1 MLARVALVTAAIG
14 VAAWLGVGVYEWRN
28 QDRAEELIR
37 PAARATPAQ
46 ADRADRLLRRAQRLN
61 PDQGLEINRGI
72 AALEAGRAAKARRI
86 LLGVTRAEPQNI
98 EAWAW
103 LRNAADAAGDR
114 ALFGLATR
122 RIAELRPPV
131 E

>member
-1 MLARVALVTAAIG
+1 MLARIALVAAATV
-14 VAAWLGVGVYEWRN
+14 VAGWLGAGLYEWRN
-28 QDRAEELIR
+28 QDRAEEIIR
-37 PAARATPAQ
+37 PAERVTPAQ

-61 PDQGLEINRGI
+61 PDQVLEIDRGI

-86 LLGVTRAEPQNI
+86 LLGVTRAEPENI

-103 LRNAADAAGDR
+103 LRNAADSAGDR
-114 ALFGLATR
+114 ALFRLATR

-131 E
+131 D